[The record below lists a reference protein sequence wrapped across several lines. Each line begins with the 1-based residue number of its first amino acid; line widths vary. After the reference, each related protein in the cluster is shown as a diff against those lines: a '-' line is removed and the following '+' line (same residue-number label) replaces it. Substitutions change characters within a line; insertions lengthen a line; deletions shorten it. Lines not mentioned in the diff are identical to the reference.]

1 MADQLL
7 AWTAEAWNDY
17 LYWQGQD
24 CRTQDSRT
32 LKRLNR
38 LLTDVMRSP
47 FEGIGKP
54 EPLRGDL
61 AAYWSRRIDREHC
74 LVYRVTQDRIVIA
87 QCRYLY

>member
-1 MADQLL
+1 MITKMLAGLRKILSTMMDRVNDDQ
-7 AWTAEAWNDY
+7 APVTAA
-17 LYWQGQD
+17 
-24 CRTQDSRT
+24 RA
-32 LKRLNR
+32 K
-38 LLTDVMRSP
+38 
-47 FEGIGKP
+47 GKP